1 MSSTAQP
8 IATPT
13 TGQTIT
19 AAMAALFGW
28 GLDLFDLFI
37 LLYVAPVVGKLFF
50 PADSPML
57 SLAGA
62 YAAFAVTLLMRPVGS
77 AMFGSLADR
86 RGRKRAMMI
95 AVIGVGVSTAI
106 FGLLPTVN
114 DIGVLATVIF
124 LFFRL
129 VQGIFVG
136 GVVASSHTIGTESVP
151 ERWRGLTSGMVGGGG
166 SAVGGLMAS
175 LVFFVVTTIAPGPAF
190 AAWGWRL
197 MFLSGLLTSIVG
209 ILLFRNLEESPF
221 FQAAARKK
229 IIQVERSP
237 LSRLFRPPYLAI
249 FLVNVIMTI
258 GAGAG
263 YYLTSGYLPAFLNL
277 VTHTPGPTT
286 ALLLVGANL
295 AAAVG
300 APLFGEISQHVGRK
314 PVLLW
319 SGILRV
325 VAFPALFLAM
335 ANTTSLT
342 MLTIYVLALTF
353 LANGSYGPILIFLN
367 ERFPTEMRASG
378 TGLSWN
384 VGFAL
389 GGMMPTFVSLFA
401 TTPASLPMVLA
412 IFTGL
417 VSVLYVI
424 GSLIIPETKGA
435 LERTQ

>member
-1 MSSTAQP
+1 
-8 IATPT
+8 
-13 TGQTIT
+13 
-19 AAMAALFGW
+19 
-28 GLDLFDLFI
+28 
-37 LLYVAPVVGKLFF
+37 
-50 PADSPML
+50 
-57 SLAGA
+57 
-62 YAAFAVTLLMRPVGS
+62 
-77 AMFGSLADR
+77 
-86 RGRKRAMMI
+86 
-95 AVIGVGVSTAI
+95 
-106 FGLLPTVN
+106 
-114 DIGVLATVIF
+114 
-124 LFFRL
+124 
-129 VQGIFVG
+129 
-136 GVVASSHTIGTESVP
+136 
-151 ERWRGLTSGMVGGGG
+151 
-166 SAVGGLMAS
+166 
-175 LVFFVVTTIAPGPAF
+175 
-190 AAWGWRL
+190 
-197 MFLSGLLTSIVG
+197 
-209 ILLFRNLEESPF
+209 
-221 FQAAARKK
+221 
-229 IIQVERSP
+229 
-237 LSRLFRPPYLAI
+237 
-249 FLVNVIMTI
+249 
-258 GAGAG
+258 
-263 YYLTSGYLPAFLNL
+263 
-277 VTHTPGPTT
+277 
-286 ALLLVGANL
+286 
-295 AAAVG
+295 
-300 APLFGEISQHVGRK
+300 LFGEISQHVGRK